1 MRRTIALLILLIMLM
16 PLMFAC
22 GGEEDLS
29 IDLNSS
35 TASTDSDPEVP
46 VKDFGGREFRVL
58 CHDFSAGSSTVLG
71 FTGEV
76 IYSDENPTSIDEAKK
91 AVVEKIQSD
100 YNCTITGDLQASGI
114 MDTVRNSVASGKPDY
129 ELVFPVTADA
139 ASLALDGQLTDLKT
153 VSTIDLSAPWWDQNS
168 VKDLSLCNKLYFVMG
183 DINLYDNQGTWV
195 MLFNK
200 TLKEKLGIQDDFY
213 QLVRDDKWNFDTFA
227 EICRRDGIS
236 RDLNSDGIMDEK
248 DQWAFGTE
256 RFNIYVSYVSAGRNI
271 ADKDKDDVPYLSVLD
286 NMEATTNVLMK
297 VLDFY
302 NDKNTV
308 ITADVSPYLEKYGD
322 EVWRDTVHKA
332 FIEGRELFY
341 MCGLILNT
349 SFRKMKDDMGILPIP
364 KFDPAQDRYYH
375 TVSQANSDVMCI
387 PAGFSESELD
397 DIGLLA
403 SALSRESKKVVTP
416 AYMDV
421 QLKYRDAKDEESG
434 EMLDIIFAS
443 RTFDVGSMYNWGGL
457 LYDFMSLDA
466 NVVSRF
472 EADANAARTALE
484 QAIENAKT
492 K

>member
-1 MRRTIALLILLIMLM
+1 MNI
-16 PLMFAC
+16 
-22 GGEEDLS
+22 S
-29 IDLNSS
+29 INLD
-35 TASTDSDPEVP
+35 
-46 VKDFGGREFRVL
+46 KDF
-58 CHDFSAGSSTVLG
+58 S
-71 FTGEV
+71 
-76 IYSDENPTSIDEAKK
+76 
-91 AVVEKIQSD
+91 EKF
-100 YNCTITGDLQASGI
+100 N
-114 MDTVRNSVASGKPDY
+114 
-129 ELVFPVTADA
+129 EL
-139 ASLALDGQLTDLKT
+139 
-153 VSTIDLSAPWWDQNS
+153 
-168 VKDLSLCNKLYFVMG
+168 
-183 DINLYDNQGTWV
+183 
-195 MLFNK
+195 
-200 TLKEKLGIQDDFY
+200 
-213 QLVRDDKWNFDTFA
+213 R
-227 EICRRDGIS
+227 
-236 RDLNSDGIMDEK
+236 
-248 DQWAFGTE
+248 
-256 RFNIYVSYVSAGRNI
+256 
-271 ADKDKDDVPYLSVLD
+271 
-286 NMEATTNVLMK
+286 
-297 VLDFY
+297 
-302 NDKNTV
+302 
-308 ITADVSPYLEKYGD
+308 EKYGD

-403 SALSRESKKVVTP
+403 SARSRESKKLVTP

-421 QLKYRDAKDEESG
+421 QLKYRDARDEESG

-457 LYDFMSLDA
+457 LYDFMSLDT

>member
-1 MRRTIALLILLIMLM
+1 MISRI
-16 PLMFAC
+16 
-22 GGEEDLS
+22 S
-29 IDLNSS
+29 N
-35 TASTDSDPEVP
+35 
-46 VKDFGGREFRVL
+46 
-58 CHDFSAGSSTVLG
+58 
-71 FTGEV
+71 
-76 IYSDENPTSIDEAKK
+76 
-91 AVVEKIQSD
+91 
-100 YNCTITGDLQASGI
+100 
-114 MDTVRNSVASGKPDY
+114 
-129 ELVFPVTADA
+129 ADA

-236 RDLNSDGIMDEK
+236 RDLNSDGVMDEK

-457 LYDFMSLDA
+457 LYDFMSLDT